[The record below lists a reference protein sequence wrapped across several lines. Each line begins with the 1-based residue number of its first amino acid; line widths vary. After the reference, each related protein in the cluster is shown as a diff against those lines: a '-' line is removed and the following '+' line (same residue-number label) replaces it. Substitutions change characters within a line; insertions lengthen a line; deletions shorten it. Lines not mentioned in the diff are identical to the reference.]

1 MKDFLKWLSQAV
13 IDRVVRDRE
22 YDAVS
27 QSRMQAARAVLQAA
41 DGTRQGVR
49 WLALA
54 VLAGLFVGMA
64 LWSLLTGLFALLFT
78 IWFRDGLAL
87 MLGMLCSGLVGLI
100 ALVAVCYFTSE
111 EYVMELLLKNRYSG
125 PLIRRAL
132 ADAQRILHK

>member
-1 MKDFLKWLSQAV
+1 
-13 IDRVVRDRE
+13 
-22 YDAVS
+22 
-27 QSRMQAARAVLQAA
+27 MQAARAVLQAA